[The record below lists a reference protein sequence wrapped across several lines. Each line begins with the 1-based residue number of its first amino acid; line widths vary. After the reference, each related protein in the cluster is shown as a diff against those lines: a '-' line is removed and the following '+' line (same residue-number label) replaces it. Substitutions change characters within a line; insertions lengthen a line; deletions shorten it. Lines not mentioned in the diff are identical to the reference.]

1 MALSERDALNLW
13 RDVLVASV
21 RSDAPDLTA
30 RQQAILFT
38 VVLSAGPHTVRG
50 LAEQLAVAKPAVTRA
65 LDALEKHGLV
75 RRVRDMQDL
84 RNVFIERT
92 PDGTN
97 ALRRFAAIVT
107 GASTA
112 ASAQPKAA
120 RTGKRDA
127 A

>member
-1 MALSERDALNLW
+1 MAATERAILAEW

-21 RSDAPDLTA
+21 RSDSPDLTA

-50 LAEQLAVAKPAVTRA
+50 LAAHLNVTKPAVTRA
-65 LDALEKHGLV
+65 VDALEKAALV
-75 RRVRDMQDL
+75 RRVRDQQDL

-92 PDGTN
+92 PQGT
-97 ALRRFAAIVT
+97 AMLSGFAALVGDIR
-107 GASTA
+107 TA
-112 ASAQPKAA
+112 AL
-120 RTGKRDA
+120 GKDGARDA